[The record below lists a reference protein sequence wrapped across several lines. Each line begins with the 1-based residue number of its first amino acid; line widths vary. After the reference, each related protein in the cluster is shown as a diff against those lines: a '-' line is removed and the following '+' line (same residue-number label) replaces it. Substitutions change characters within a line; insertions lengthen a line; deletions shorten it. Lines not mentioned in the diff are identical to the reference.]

1 LEIKKKSIAILTIS
15 ILLASALGVI
25 SSINTTLANNEPTYE
40 AADVDGDYGEWDIP
54 GDFFATMGS
63 GAECDGP
70 SYGTNL
76 YLRADCQCGYV
87 ILYILVLDTNSP
99 EDPILVQGCDEAWV
113 KIDGDKVVCS
123 DDGDDDD
130 PPDFAWIG
138 LFGDSDE
145 YAEGYEASV
154 ILANGEYLLNV
165 HVNSE
170 NGESE
175 TQCFGGPLTIAC
187 TPEDCCDDPP
197 VCDVITWVVAGGTST
212 PTAFG
217 TYVASWI
224 DATAGG
230 VLLGMSCDGR
240 PAFDID
246 PAVVDQGD
254 GTPQVGSIVVT
265 SGGPAV
271 NALEKYYEVNRISPV
286 YYHRETGA
294 TGTEMVWRDSGDDSY
309 YELTRTTYSDIG
321 EDYDVF
327 IVQQF
332 DDDGTPV
339 IMVYGIEGRGT
350 LAGAHYYYANAGFF
364 EGKQGWW
371 VYEWIDD
378 PVNGSIGHPDYGD
391 TDEFNLLDSGG
402 V

>member
-1 LEIKKKSIAILTIS
+1 MEIKKKSIALLIIS
-15 ILLASALGVI
+15 ILFASALGVI
-25 SSINTTLANNEPTYE
+25 ASTNIAQAADEPTYGT
-40 AADVDGDYGEWDIP
+40 ADVDGDYSEWDCE
-54 GDFFATMGS
+54 DYFADMVS
-63 GAECDGP
+63 GGGTN
-70 SYGTNL
+70 YGTEL

-99 EDPILVQGCDEAWV
+99 DSPILVQGCSEDWV
-113 KIDGDKVVCS
+113 KIDGVKAVCS
-123 DDGDDDD
+123 DDGDNDI

-138 LFGDSDE
+138 EWTDTID
-145 YAEGYEASV
+145 YAEGFEASV
-154 ILANGEYLLNV
+154 VLANGDYTLAV

-170 NGESE
+170 NGASE
-175 TQCFGGPLTIAC
+175 TQGFEGSITIAC
-187 TPEDCCDDPP
+187 TPEDCCDDCEDP
-197 VCDVITWVVAGGTST
+197 VCDVTTYVVAGGTST

-217 TYVASWI
+217 TYQASWI

-246 PAVVDQGD
+246 PALVNQVD
-254 GTPQVGSIVVT
+254 GTPQVGSIIVT

-271 NALEKYYEVNRISPV
+271 NALEKYYEVNKISPV
-286 YYHRETGA
+286 YYWRETGA

-309 YELTRTTYSDIG
+309 YEDTRTTYSDIG
-321 EDYDVF
+321 DTYDVF

-332 DDDGTPV
+332 MDDGTPV
-339 IMVYGIEGRGT
+339 IMIYGIEGRGT
-350 LAGAHYYYANAGFF
+350 LAGAQYYYANAGFF
-364 EGKQGWW
+364 EDKLGWW

-378 PVNGSIGHPDYGD
+378 PANGSIGHPDYGD
-391 TDEFNLLDSGG
+391 ADEYNLLDSGG

>member
-1 LEIKKKSIAILTIS
+1 LEIKKKSIAILTIL
-15 ILLASALGVI
+15 ILFASALGVI
-25 SSINTTLANNEPTYE
+25 ASTNLARAGDEPTYGT
-40 AADVDGDYGEWDIP
+40 ADVDGDYGEWDLVA
-54 GDFFATMGS
+54 DYFADLENGV
-63 GAECDGP
+63 GE
-70 SYGTNL
+70 SYAKL
-76 YLRADCQCGYV
+76 YLRVDCYCGGATLYVLVLNATDPV
-87 ILYILVLDTNSP
+87 ILVEGGS
-99 EDPILVQGCDEAWV
+99 EVWV
-113 KIDGDKVVCS
+113 KINDVKVVS
-123 DDGDDDD
+123 SDSGDDGI
-130 PPDFAWIG
+130 PPDFAWIN
-138 LFGDSDE
+138 SDDT
-145 YAEGYEASV
+145 YANGWEASV
-154 ILANGEYLLNV
+154 DYPMRNGDWNLEVHCNSLN
-165 HVNSE
+165 
-170 NGESE
+170 GASE
-175 TQCFGGPLTIAC
+175 TQGFNGELTIAC
-187 TPEDCCDDPP
+187 TEEDCCDDPP
-197 VCDVITWVVAGGTST
+197 VCDVFTWVVAGGTTS

-217 TYVASWI
+217 TWEASWI

-230 VLLGMSCDGR
+230 VLLGMSCEGK

-246 PAVVDQGD
+246 PAVVNQVD

-286 YYHRETGA
+286 YYDREGSGPTL
-294 TGTEMVWRDSGDDSY
+294 EMVWKDSGDDTP
-309 YELTRTTYSDIG
+309 YEATRTLYSLIG

-332 DDDGTPV
+332 MDGETPV

-364 EGKQGWW
+364 EDKLGWW

-391 TDEFNLLDSGG
+391 ADEVNLLASGG